1 MLQSCYMKPWSFRM
15 SSNAATWQVVSINRS
30 FISSCGQSPDLTRL
44 LSPDTRLTAPLK
56 SWPTEVS
63 TCQSPWNWICH
74 MSGSVSMWRQYGSRF
89 YYSRA
94 CCRGFPFVTT
104 WWTSSLD
111 QSEQS
116 NLFLSL
122 RHHIFQERSPLNT
135 TQKTRELSPASRLSP

>member
-1 MLQSCYMKPWSFRM
+1 MPPPGKLYRSTALLYHH
-15 SSNAATWQVVSINRS
+15 VDNRQ
-30 FISSCGQSPDLTRL
+30 ISRVCCHRTLD
-44 LSPDTRLTAPLK
+44 LTAPLK

-94 CCRGFPFVTT
+94 CCRGFTFVTT

-111 QSEQS
+111 QSEQR

-135 TQKTRELSPASRLSP
+135 TQKTRELSPASRLSL